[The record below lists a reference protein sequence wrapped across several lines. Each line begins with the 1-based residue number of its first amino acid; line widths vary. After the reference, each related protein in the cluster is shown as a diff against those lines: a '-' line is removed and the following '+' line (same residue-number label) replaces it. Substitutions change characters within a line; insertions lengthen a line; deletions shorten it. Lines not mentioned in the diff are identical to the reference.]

1 MPSSDKE
8 TQNANQAASACCD
21 GNVEE
26 LEKVLKAGF
35 PVDHA
40 SGKHNSTLLH
50 KAAYHGQVND
60 PFFSSV

>member
-1 MPSSDKE
+1 MPASDKE
-8 TQNANQAASACCD
+8 TQNANQATNACCN

-26 LEKVLKAGF
+26 LEKLLKAGF

-50 KAAYHGQVND
+50 KAAYHGQVMTS
-60 PFFSSV
+60 F